1 MFERWRKTEPEYIR
15 EYEIDRI
22 RNTAT
27 VRTLSPEGYVQG
39 INDASKDLMDSKLTP
54 DKLRAAGYEMKR
66 GMS

>member
-27 VRTLSPEGYVQG
+27 VRTLSPE
-39 INDASKDLMDSKLTP
+39 
-54 DKLRAAGYEMKR
+54 
-66 GMS
+66 